1 MISVNP
7 SFKKDLKLMDKKLD
21 CFFHPATEKFIV
33 TYERATGEPVPIAT
47 LAGMENGHFRQ
58 PYGTDLEFI
67 RSGDLASSSV
77 KEKMQKA
84 SHHME
89 YERDLQRKRSSG
101 EIRDRTKDDR
111 IQLQRAFEKANN
123 IGKGATGFRQVC

>member
-7 SFKKDLKLMDKKLD
+7 SFMKDLKLMDKKLD

-67 RSGDLASSSV
+67 KSGDMSNTTI
-77 KEKMQKA
+77 KEKMSKVA
-84 SHHME
+84 NHME
-89 YERDLQRKRSSG
+89 FEREKQRRSSY
-101 EIRDRTKDDR
+101 ENIRDRTKDDK
-111 IQLQRAFEKANN
+111 IFLKRAFEKTNGL
-123 IGKGATGFRQVC
+123 GKGVTGFRQV